1 MHEYKSF
8 VLTAFGVLA
17 LIAALFTLM
26 LPETTNEELP
36 ETLEDGEEFG
46 K

>member
-1 MHEYKSF
+1 MREHKSI

-17 LIAALFTLM
+17 LIASLVTLM
-26 LPETTNEELP
+26 LPETTNEKLP